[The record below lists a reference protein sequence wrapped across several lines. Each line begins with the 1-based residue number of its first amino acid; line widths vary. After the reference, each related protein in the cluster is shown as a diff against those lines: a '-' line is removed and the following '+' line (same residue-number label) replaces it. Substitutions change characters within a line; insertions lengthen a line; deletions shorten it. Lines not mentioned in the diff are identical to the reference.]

1 MSAASDRADPRARLG
16 WLIASWGV
24 ALSLA
29 HIWFNTFGT
38 VAELWVSALHFGG
51 LALLCAL
58 LYPALPA
65 RRPAARRAVLALDLV
80 LGLLALATAVYL
92 ILYERALYERGQ
104 TFSTADWVFSTI
116 AVLLAIE
123 FTRRTTGLIIPIM
136 ILIALTYVAWWGK
149 YVEGVFRFP
158 GLTWETVLYR
168 SYYGLDG
175 MFGPIARISSTYVY
189 MFVLFGAFL
198 LRSGAGE
205 FVIDLARAAAGRLIG
220 GPGLVAVI
228 GSGLMGSISGSAV
241 ANTVTTGVITIPLM
255 KRAGFAP
262 RFAAGVEAAASTGGQ
277 LMPPIMGAGVFI
289 MSTYTQISYLAIIAV
304 SFLPA
309 LMYFL
314 SVAAWVRIEAKKQ
327 GVVPV
332 VDDAPRL
339 WDVMKGGG
347 HSLIP
352 IVVLIVLLIV
362 GFTPTYAAG
371 ISMLAV
377 IAASWLGRTPMGPRA
392 ILDALELGARGM
404 VSTGLLLV
412 AVGLVVNVIATTG
425 IGNTVSLMISDWAG
439 GSLLIT
445 IILVG
450 LASLVLGMGLPVTAS
465 YVVLATLS
473 APAIYGLIAES
484 QLVDLIARG
493 GLPEQAKAIFM
504 LTAPEAVASLGQ
516 PMAEAD
522 AWALLAGVPSDF
534 RTQLV
539 QQALSPAALTTALLS
554 AHMIIFWLSQD
565 SNVTPPVCLTAFAA
579 AAIAETGPMATGFMA
594 WKIAKGLYI
603 VPLLFAYTPFL
614 AGDFWLSLWIFAFG
628 TVGIYA
634 LTAAISGWMEA
645 PISWLERILLAATGT
660 ALLWPTG
667 PTVNVPGFVFFLALF
682 AFNLWRARKTHPQPA
697 AAAAS
702 SHAEAR
708 NQPLS

>member
-1 MSAASDRADPRARLG
+1 M
-16 WLIASWGV
+16 V
-24 ALSLA
+24 VSLA
-29 HIWFNTFGT
+29 HIYFNTIAT
-38 VAELWVSALHFGG
+38 LPELWVSALHFGG
-51 LALLCAL
+51 LAVLGTLM
-58 LYPALPA
+58 YPAFPA
-65 RRPAARRAVLALDLV
+65 RGPAARRVVLGLDLL
-80 LGLLALATAVYL
+80 LGLLAMAAAVHL
-92 ILYERALYERGQ
+92 ILYEEALYGRGQ
-104 TFSTADWVFSTI
+104 TFSIADWVFSAI

-123 FTRRTTGLIIPIM
+123 LTRRTTGVVIPIM
-136 ILIALTYVAWWGK
+136 IVVALSYVAWWGK
-149 YVEGVFRFP
+149 YVGGVFRFP

-175 MFGPIARISSTYVY
+175 MFGPIAQISSTYVY

-205 FVIDLARAAAGRLIG
+205 FVIDLARAAAGRFVG
-220 GPGLVAVI
+220 GPGQVAVI
-228 GSGLMGSISGSAV
+228 ASGLMGSISGSSV
-241 ANTVTTGVITIPLM
+241 ANVVTTGVITIPLM
-255 KRAGFAP
+255 KRAGFTP
-262 RFAAGVEAAASTGGQ
+262 KFAAGVEAAASTGGQ
-277 LMPPIMGAGVFI
+277 MMPPIMGAGVFI
-289 MSTYTQISYLAIIAV
+289 MSTYTQISYLAIVAV
-304 SFLPA
+304 SLLPA

-332 VDDAPRL
+332 REDTPRL
-339 WDVMKGGG
+339 ADVLRSGG

-352 IVVLIVLLIV
+352 IVLLVVLLVV

-371 ISMLAV
+371 VSMLAV

-392 ILDALELGARGM
+392 VVDALALGARTM
-404 VSTGLLLV
+404 VTTGLLLV

-425 IGNTVSLMISDWAG
+425 IGNTVSLMINDWAG
-439 GSLLIT
+439 GSLLAT
-445 IILVG
+445 IVLVA
-450 LASLVLGMGLPVTAS
+450 LVSLVLGMGLPVTAS

-473 APAIYGLIAES
+473 APALYVLIG
-484 QLVDLIARG
+484 QGQVVDLIASG
-493 GLPEQAKAIFM
+493 SLPEEAKAIFM
-504 LTAPEAVASLGQ
+504 LTAPDAIASLGQ

-534 RTQLV
+534 RTQLL

-579 AAIAETGPMATGFMA
+579 AAIAETGPMATGLMA

-634 LTAAISGWMEA
+634 LTAAVSGWMEA
-645 PISWLERILLAATGT
+645 PLSWLERILAGVTGV

-667 PTVNVPGFVFFLALF
+667 PAVNVPGFLFFLALF
-682 AFNLWRARKTHPQPA
+682 AFNLWRGRQGRARSGA
-697 AAAAS
+697 AETAGAVAGPDGVDS
-702 SHAEAR
+702 R
-708 NQPLS
+708 RV

>member
-1 MSAASDRADPRARLG
+1 VSADPDRADPRARLG
-16 WLIASWGV
+16 WLITGWGV
-24 ALSLA
+24 IVSLA
-29 HIWFNTFGT
+29 HIYFNTIGT
-38 VAELWVSALHFGG
+38 LPELWVSALHFGG
-51 LALLCAL
+51 LAVLGAL
-58 LYPALPA
+58 LYPVFAA
-65 RRPAARRAVLALDLV
+65 HRPAGQWTALTLDLL
-80 LGLLALATAVYL
+80 LGLLAMAAAIHL
-92 ILYERALYERGQ
+92 ILYEEALYGRGQ
-104 TFSTADWVFSTI
+104 TFDTADWLFSII

-123 FTRRTTGLIIPIM
+123 LTRRTTGLVIPIM
-136 ILIALTYVAWWGK
+136 IVVALSYVAWWGK
-149 YVEGVFRFP
+149 YVDGVFRFP

-205 FVIDLARAAAGRLIG
+205 FIIDLARAAAGRLIG

-255 KRAGFAP
+255 KRAGFTP

-277 LMPPIMGAGVFI
+277 LMPPIMGAGAFI
-289 MSTYTQISYLAIIAV
+289 MSTYTQISYLSIVAV

-314 SVAAWVRIEAKKQ
+314 SVAAWVRIEAKKA
-327 GVVPV
+327 GVAPV
-332 VDDAPRL
+332 FDDAPGL

-352 IVVLIVLLIV
+352 IVVLVALLIA

-371 ISMLAV
+371 VSMLAV

-392 ILDALELGARGM
+392 ILDALALGARGM
-404 VSTGLLLV
+404 VATGLLLV

-425 IGNTVSLMISDWAG
+425 IGNTVSLMINDWAG
-439 GSLLIT
+439 GSLLVT
-445 IILVG
+445 IILVA
-450 LASLVLGMGLPVTAS
+450 LASLVLGMGLPVTAA

-484 QLVDLIARG
+484 QLVQLIASG
-493 GLPEQAKAIFM
+493 GLPEEAKAIFM
-504 LTAPEAVASLGQ
+504 LTAPDAIESLSRPMPEAQ
-516 PMAEAD
+516 
-522 AWALLAGVPSDF
+522 AWALLAGVPADF
-534 RTQLV
+534 RLQLL

-579 AAIAETGPMATGFMA
+579 AAIAETKPMTTGLMA

-628 TVGIYA
+628 SVGIYA

-645 PISWLERILLAATGT
+645 PLSWPERILLAATGT

-667 PTVNVPGFVFFLALF
+667 PTVNVPGFACFLLLF
-682 AFNLWRARKTHPQPA
+682 AFNLWRGNRATA
-697 AAAAS
+697 TA
-702 SHAEAR
+702 
-708 NQPLS
+708 